1 VVRPS
6 RILAYFH
13 VVASS
18 GPMIYLNT
26 TVLFLIV
33 VFPFVR
39 NLHKLE
45 PLTLT
50 MLIATKTQE

>member
-1 VVRPS
+1 MYKGCTQPLLS
-6 RILAYFH
+6 D
-13 VVASS
+13 
-18 GPMIYLNT
+18 PMIHLNT
-26 TVLFLIV
+26 MVLFFRV

-50 MLIATKTQE
+50 KLITTKAQE